1 MLLKTCPCILIFL
14 LLSLTVIAQG
24 RSVPHDTEQA
34 LVALIDSYSTARET
48 QDTLLL
54 KEILTSDID
63 QLVSSGEWRLG
74 LATAVNGMRRSS
86 QVNEGKR
93 TLDVERI
100 KLLNPTAALID
111 ARYTIAPADS
121 SKTRNMW
128 STFIAVFEDGGWKIS
143 GIRNMLPSVE

>member
-1 MLLKTCPCILIFL
+1 MLFRNCPCILVFL
-14 LLSLTVIAQG
+14 LLSHTLIAQG
-24 RSVPHDTEQA
+24 QSVPHDTEQA
-34 LVALIDSYSTARET
+34 LVTLIDSYSSARET

-63 QLVSSGEWRLG
+63 QLVSSGEWRIG

-93 TLDVERI
+93 TLAVERI
-100 KLLNPTAALID
+100 KLLNATAALID
-111 ARYTIAPADS
+111 ARYTITPTDGSAI
-121 SKTRNMW
+121 RNMW
-128 STFIAVFEDGGWKIS
+128 STFIAVFEDGKWKIS

>member
-14 LLSLTVIAQG
+14 FLSLAVIAQG

-34 LVALIDSYSTARET
+34 LIALIDRYSSARET

-74 LATAVNGMRRSS
+74 LATAVKGMRRSS

-93 TLDVERI
+93 TLGVERI
-100 KLLNPTAALID
+100 KLLHATAALID
-111 ARYTIAPADS
+111 ARYTIEPNDGS
-121 SKTRNMW
+121 PIRNMW
-128 STFIAVFEDGGWKIS
+128 STFIAVFEDGRWKIS